1 MKVHPYSIGGDTT
14 GEKAF
19 ADYLDADCTATY
31 TQTENWQIR
40 SGGPNVT
47 LTRQAE
53 KAYNW
58 GAWHRNPN
66 GTYTRACQHPVCTVT
81 ETCQHTNA
89 SWSAPL

>member
-58 GAWHRNPN
+58 ARGI
-66 GTYTRACQHPVCTVT
+66 VT
-81 ETCQHTNA
+81 QTAPTPAPA
-89 SWSAPL
+89 STLCVP